1 MIILRLV
8 LLGPPGAGKGTQAS
22 AIVKKYNIPHIST
35 GDIFRANI
43 KMGTE
48 LGKKAKEYMDKGLL
62 VPDDLVVS
70 IVRERLTEDDCKE
83 GFLLAGF
90 PRTVNQGEALDIELE
105 NMGLKLDKVVNI
117 DVEKDTL
124 IQRAIGRRICKDC
137 GATYHIDFNP
147 PKEEGICN
155 LCQGG
160 LFQRDDDKKETVEKR
175 IEVYQNQTKP
185 LIDYY
190 TEKRLILNVDG
201 TKSIDIVFEEI
212 IKALEQ

>member
-83 GFLLAGF
+83 GFLLDGF